1 MTTFLGKEPVM
12 KQQFVPANGV
22 VVISLAVLITALLIS
37 GFTAVVRN
45 QEARAEAAIARAVT
59 QSSVNS

>member
-1 MTTFLGKEPVM
+1 M
-12 KQQFVPANGV
+12 KLQFAPANGIV
-22 VVISLAVLITALLIS
+22 VMSLAVLITALLIG
-37 GFTAVVRN
+37 GFTAVVKN